1 MYAVFRSGGKQYRAA
16 QGVKFDE
23 VLLVGEGSDIKVGT
37 PLLSGS
43 TVSGKVVRQGKS
55 KKVPVV
61 KFKRR
66 QNYLRQGTHRQFFT
80 EVEITGI
87 TGGAA
92 KKAAPKTEE
101 AADKPAAKKKAA
113 EKSPSGD
120 KPAAKKAAT
129 KKSPSG
135 DKPAAKKKAAKK
147 PDERHRYS
155 TVAHKKAGGSSKNGR
170 DSESKRLGVKI
181 YGGQQVVAGNII
193 VRQRGTRFHPGAN
206 VGCGRDHTL
215 FAKKDGHVK
224 FEKKGPKMRQ
234 FVSVVDAS

>member
-16 QGVKFDE
+16 QGDVLRLEKIEADEGATVKFDE

-87 TGGAA
+87 TGGSAKSPSGDK

-113 EKSPSGD
+113 KKPAAKKAATKKSSSGD
-120 KPAAKKAAT
+120 KPAAKKKAA

-147 PDERHRYS
+147 
-155 TVAHKKAGGSSKNGR
+155 KA
-170 DSESKRLGVKI
+170 D
-181 YGGQQVVAGNII
+181 
-193 VRQRGTRFHPGAN
+193 
-206 VGCGRDHTL
+206 
-215 FAKKDGHVK
+215 
-224 FEKKGPKMRQ
+224 
-234 FVSVVDAS
+234 

>member
-16 QGVKFDE
+16 KGDVLRLEKIEADEGATVKFDE

-66 QNYLRQGTHRQFFT
+66 KNYLRQGTHRQFFT

-87 TGGAA
+87 AGGSA
-92 KKAAPKTEE
+92 KKAAPKKEE
-101 AADKPAAKKKAA
+101 AADAPAAKKKAA
-113 EKSPSGD
+113 K

-129 KKSPSG
+129 KKPAAKKTAAK
-135 DKPAAKKKAAKK
+135 KPAAKKKAAKK
-147 PDERHRYS
+147 
-155 TVAHKKAGGSSKNGR
+155 KA
-170 DSESKRLGVKI
+170 D
-181 YGGQQVVAGNII
+181 
-193 VRQRGTRFHPGAN
+193 
-206 VGCGRDHTL
+206 
-215 FAKKDGHVK
+215 
-224 FEKKGPKMRQ
+224 
-234 FVSVVDAS
+234 